1 MISVI
6 VEQDTHE
13 VHPIPSNADGLWLAA
28 SEVERVTGFTM
39 KPEGL
44 CKEAICVPVPRG
56 AQSFVKDDAVDVAAF
71 WRHLGNPVIH
81 DESRETWVLGIGV
94 QARGQA
100 LETFEAPDFTLPDLG
115 GQPHS
120 MSQFKG
126 KKVFLAT
133 WASW

>member
-1 MISVI
+1 MSSVI

-13 VHPIPSNADGLWLAA
+13 VHPIPGNADGLWLAA
-28 SEVERVTGFTM
+28 SEVKRVTGFTL

-44 CKEAICVPVPRG
+44 CKGEICVPVLRG
-56 AQSFVKDDAVDVAAF
+56 AQSFVNADTVDVAAF

-81 DESRETWVLGIGV
+81 DESRETWVLGTG
-94 QARGQA
+94 ARATGQA
-100 LETFEAPDFTLPDLG
+100 LETFEAPDFILPDLG

-120 MSQFKG
+120 MSQFRG